1 MEEKDFRRIAETAY
15 LNQENTWRYR
25 AIVHYCYKKHEHMQ
39 TYVYPEDIYH
49 KLREDAHFQE
59 YSFEQLEQD
68 LAQLVEWKNLKPHQ
82 ETGRARSIVDFKR
95 RKFRYQC
102 TPYTVEIERMVE
114 RLKAIGEEFG
124 GSLETTQFDR
134 ILQAL
139 QEIIERGDTVA
150 AAELN
155 QTWLD
160 LQHFFSSLVQN
171 ASDYLAHLKSAKV
184 EERMQTSEFIIYK
197 DKFSQYLQSF
207 VLGLQHSSLK
217 LEKLFKESD
226 AAKLDQIFGRLA
238 DYQLQIP
245 RLGEQ
250 RSRDEY
256 IEDFRESYVVMRDWF
271 IGTGYRT
278 SELQVLY
285 GETLETIRRITRF
298 AQRLAEQHQ
307 ALRSRKT
314 DYLYL
319 AKWFARCRDKKEAD
333 ELSSVLFSVSGVRHF
348 FVQERASD
356 DMDAHIEDE
365 IPTHIEVKP
374 RVNTYRQ
381 RTRQAAIQ
389 DQEGR
394 KAETLRAYLAERAR
408 HDALLDALVVDDVI
422 ELEKLPV
429 ISTEVRKTL
438 LGWVARCMQQ
448 RTGEI
453 QTETG
458 RVVRLIWNR
467 REKRK
472 ICLRSE
478 DGEFLLPA
486 MKFKVSKGEAD
497 QADG

>member
-1 MEEKDFRRIAETAY
+1 MGENDFRRITETAY

-49 KLREDAHFQE
+49 KLREDVHFQA

-82 ETGRARSIVDFKR
+82 ETGRAHSIMDFKR

-114 RLKAIGEEFG
+114 HLQSIGDEFG

-134 ILQAL
+134 ILQTLRA
-139 QEIIERGDTVA
+139 IIEHGEVLET
-150 AAELN
+150 AELN

-207 VLGLQHSSLK
+207 VLGLQHAALK
-217 LEKLFKESD
+217 IEKLFQEADNES
-226 AAKLDQIFGRLA
+226 LEHLFERLA

-250 RSRDEY
+250 RSREEY
-256 IEDFRESYVVMRDWF
+256 IEDFRESYVVMRVWF
-271 IGTGYRT
+271 MGTNYRM

-307 ALRSRKT
+307 AFRSRKT

-319 AKWFARCRDKKEAD
+319 AKWFAGCKDKKDAD
-333 ELSSVLFSVSGVRHF
+333 ELSSVLFGVSGVRHF
-348 FVQERASD
+348 FVQERTSD
-356 DMDAHIEDE
+356 DMDAYIEDE
-365 IPTHIEVKP
+365 KPSCIEVKP

-381 RTRQAAIQ
+381 RTRQTAIQ
-389 DQEGR
+389 EQRE
-394 KAETLRAYLAERAR
+394 KKEKTLRAYLTERAR
-408 HDALLDALVVDDVI
+408 YDALLDALVVDDVI

-429 ISTEVRKTL
+429 ISAEVRKTL
-438 LGWVARCMQQ
+438 LGWMTRCMQQ
-448 RTGEI
+448 SNGAI

-458 RVVRLIWNR
+458 RIVQLIWNR
-467 REKRK
+467 RDKRK
-472 ICLRSE
+472 ICIKSE

-486 MKFKVSKGEAD
+486 MKFKVTKGEV
-497 QADG
+497 G